1 MTGDFAR
8 EIQVYQ
14 DLRVLQARLVLAVVQ
29 KKRYSVVLKVNAVSE
44 EWKENQEWWVFLD
57 SRDIQWVL

>member
-44 EWKENQEWWVFLD
+44 E
-57 SRDIQWVL
+57 